1 MKLYSE
7 STILKRLES
16 LSISNPAIF
25 FDGMNPEQ
33 ELEQEPKQ
41 VETPIDDQ
49 SNFMLLDAVIKLVA
63 AKVANYGHCD
73 DDEMKDCFRL
83 SNKIINLINNKN
95 FINVQ

>member
-7 STILKRLES
+7 STILKKLES

-25 FDGMNPEQ
+25 FDGMEEEQ
-33 ELEQEPKQ
+33 AEQKVDEH
-41 VETPIDDQ
+41 

>member
-7 STILKRLES
+7 STILKKLES

-25 FDGMNPEQ
+25 FDNMQPEPEPEQ
-33 ELEQEPKQ
+33 AEQK
-41 VETPIDDQ
+41 VDDQ
-49 SNFMLLDAVIKLVA
+49 FNFMMLDVVTKLVA
-63 AKVANYGHCD
+63 AKVANYGHCY
-73 DDEMKDCFRL
+73 DDELKDCFRL

>member
-7 STILKRLES
+7 TTILKRLES
-16 LSISNPAIF
+16 LSITNPAIF
-25 FDGMNPEQ
+25 FDNMQPEPEPEQ
-33 ELEQEPKQ
+33 LEKQ
-41 VETPIDDQ
+41 VDEH

-73 DDEMKDCFRL
+73 DDELKDCFLL

>member
-7 STILKRLES
+7 STILKKLES

-25 FDGMNPEQ
+25 FDNMQPEQ
-33 ELEQEPKQ
+33 ENEQVDEH
-41 VETPIDDQ
+41 

-73 DDEMKDCFRL
+73 DDELKDCFRL
-83 SNKIINLINNKN
+83 ANKIINLINNKKLP
-95 FINVQ
+95 NVEEN

>member
-25 FDGMNPEQ
+25 FDGMEPEP
-33 ELEQEPKQ
+33 ETEQ
-41 VETPIDDQ
+41 VETPIDDH
-49 SNFMLLDAVIKLVA
+49 SNFMLLDTVTKLVA

-73 DDEMKDCFRL
+73 DEEFKDCFKL
-83 SNKIINLINNKN
+83 ANKIIQSINTKTLP
-95 FINVQ
+95 NV

>member
-25 FDGMNPEQ
+25 FDGMKPEQ
-33 ELEQEPKQ
+33 EPEQKQ
-41 VETPIDDQ
+41 VETPQDDQ

-63 AKVANYGHCD
+63 AKIANYGHCD
-73 DDEMKDCFRL
+73 DDELKDCFIL
-83 SNKIINLINNKN
+83 ANKIIQSINTKTLP
-95 FINVQ
+95 NV

>member
-7 STILKRLES
+7 STILKKLES

-25 FDGMNPEQ
+25 FDGMEEEQ
-33 ELEQEPKQ
+33 AEQK
-41 VETPIDDQ
+41 VDDQ
-49 SNFMLLDAVIKLVA
+49 FNFMMLETVTKLVA

-73 DDEMKDCFRL
+73 DDELKDCFRL